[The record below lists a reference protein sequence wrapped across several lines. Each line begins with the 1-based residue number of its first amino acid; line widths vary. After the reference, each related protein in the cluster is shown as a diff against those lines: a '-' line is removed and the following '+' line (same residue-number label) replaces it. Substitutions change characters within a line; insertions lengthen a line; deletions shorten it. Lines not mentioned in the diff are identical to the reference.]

1 MLARLKSR
9 LYLLKSRTVRWMGG
23 YLPGLGV
30 GLELL
35 RSELPVLQDYIPAG
49 LYRGLLLACVVAL
62 VLRVITR
69 GPLSDYRP
77 SESEGK

>member
-1 MLARLKSR
+1 MLAHLKSR

-35 RSELPVLQDYIPAG
+35 RSELPAMQEYIPAG

-69 GPLSDYRP
+69 GPLSDYRQG
-77 SESEGK
+77 EGK